1 MELETPDADSGRTA
15 QVSWAEIQLPNAPRK
30 AVVSW
35 AEIELPDAPRKA
47 VVSWA
52 EFEIPNQGQLDQ
64 VAFRFYAKG
73 APATSTAQAA
83 ENINYTENDHV
94 VVQLRIGMEE
104 TNGGNVASQIFE
116 LWAKKNAGAYE
127 RLSDHTMVRAWRDT
141 AWTDDVATTDRL
153 TTPAG
158 TFGAGR
164 ADQVDCITSAV
175 QVLANGNTEMVYSLI
190 IKRDAGV
197 TNDTWTFEI
206 RYAGGGALEAYT
218 RRPVLTLNRI
228 AEQRGFIKCLQNQ
241 TLQANRTIGATMPS
255 DTSLNFTGTDDA
267 NFEAR
272 IHAKFNPWTPAT
284 GDGERFGVGM
294 WDFGGGDRS
303 WHTGFTD
310 NGSWVDDPMHRISE
324 TGATTDVINANSEN
338 LTNGAEIA
346 LRWEFIGDFDA
357 TNHRM
362 RTWWR
367 TGSAPEDLEDA
378 VSWGTAQVT
387 TATPLIN
394 SINPST
400 SGVGLFVW
408 SPPTAAQAGMYVDD
422 EAHRVAVWEGTVAGR
437 KIIDWKPYDAAY
449 RTPEAKLA
457 ATSDDWVNQGDAPGV
472 IGMLGTESTDW
483 DWVAET
489 TNRTAQVSW
498 AELELPNAPRKA
510 VVSWAELEIP
520 DVPRSAIVSWAE
532 LEIPNAPRKA
542 VVSWA
547 ELELPSA
554 PRTAQLSWAELE
566 LPDAPRKAIVS
577 WAELEIPNAA
587 RKAVVSWAE
596 LEIPTAPRSA
606 IISWAELEIPTAPRT
621 ALVSWAELEI
631 PETTRKA
638 QVSWAELEIPSAPRK
653 AIVSWAEL
661 ELPDAPRTAQLSW
674 AELEL
679 PDGARTAIVSWAEL
693 ELPNAPRTAIVSW
706 AELEIPTAPRQAI
719 VSWAELEIPSA
730 NRSAIVS
737 WAELEV
743 PNAPRKA
750 TVSWA
755 ELEIPNAAGGG
766 RSAQV
771 SWVLL
776 EIPGNEFEARA
787 TVLTYTPLRWTI
799 FQETSE
805 TKQEH
810 MKIFP
815 PSLDS
820 ETGIVAS
827 EWVDLWLQDSVTVHI
842 WGMVAGD
849 VVVLEGSNAQF
860 PSSANL
866 VQIQPGDI
874 TEDNIYKIVKTP
886 RWLRVNKTANAGAGS
901 VSAIVLTHA

>member
-1 MELETPDADSGRTA
+1 MELETPDAAVADRTA
-15 QVSWAEIQLPNAPRK
+15 QVSWAEIQIPNAPRK

-35 AEIELPDAPRKA
+35 AEIEIPNAPRKA
-47 VVSWA
+47 IVSWA
-52 EFEIPNQGQLDQ
+52 ELEIPNAGQLDQ
-64 VAFRFYAKG
+64 VAFRGYGTG
-73 APATSTAQAA
+73 APASSTALAA
-83 ENINYTENDHV
+83 ENVNFTVDDHEV
-94 VVQLRIGMEE
+94 FQLRFGVEE
-104 TNGGNVASQIFE
+104 TNSGNVAAFIPE
-116 LWAKKNAGAYE
+116 LWAKKNAGSYE
-127 RLSDHTMVRAWRDT
+127 RLSDQTMVRAWLDA
-141 AWTDDVATTDRL
+141 AWADDVATTDRL

-158 TFGAGR
+158 TFTAGR
-164 ADQVDCITSAV
+164 ADEVDCITSAV
-175 QVLANGNTEMVYSLI
+175 TINASQNTEMVYSLL

-197 TNDTWTFEI
+197 TNDTWTFEL

-218 RRPVLTLNRI
+218 RRPVVTLNRRA
-228 AEQRGFIKCLQNQ
+228 AELGYIEVKLS
-241 TLQANRTIGATMPS
+241 TA
-255 DTSLNFTGTDDA
+255 TGTNTTRTAGMASIAANVANDLVGEDFEFRMHAELSTWQPPSGETRIWLFDYWKTFEDDIA
-267 NFEAR
+267 AAVLTSEFAAAGDLEFRVSEAGTAQDVRQTPPAGGTDAQEAQHRLTFE
-272 IHAKFNPWTPAT
+272 
-284 GDGERFGVGM
+284 G
-294 WDFGGGDRS
+294 
-303 WHTGFTD
+303 
-310 NGSWVDDPMHRISE
+310 
-324 TGATTDVINANSEN
+324 N
-338 LTNGAEIA
+338 L
-346 LRWEFIGDFDA
+346 DA
-357 TNHRM
+357 TNHRAETFK
-362 RTWWR
+362 RTASIDPATLGNGGAWGAAVNSTDTTPTIATIHEPAAPIWVFGNR
-367 TGSAPEDLEDA
+367 TGGGQGGGYVGSKFKRLMVWEGFAATGALVVDVPYFDRKYTAPEDT
-378 VSWGTAQVT
+378 G
-387 TATPLIN
+387 
-394 SINPST
+394 
-400 SGVGLFVW
+400 
-408 SPPTAAQAGMYVDD
+408 DD
-422 EAHRVAVWEGTVAGR
+422 R
-437 KIIDWKPYDAAY
+437 
-449 RTPEAKLA
+449 L
-457 ATSDDWVNQGDAPGV
+457 WVNQGRAPGV
-472 IGMLGTESTDW
+472 ITIVGTHVTGY

-498 AELELPNAPRKA
+498 AEIELPDAPRKA

-532 LEIPNAPRKA
+532 LELPNAPRTA

-547 ELELPSA
+547 EFETPDP

-566 LPDAPRKAIVS
+566 VPDAPRSAIVS
-577 WAELEIPNAA
+577 WAELELPNAA

-606 IISWAELEIPTAPRT
+606 IVSWAELEIPTAPRT

-631 PETTRKA
+631 PDTIRTA
-638 QVSWAELEIPSAPRK
+638 QVSWAELEIPNAPRK

-679 PDGARTAIVSWAEL
+679 PDGARSAIVSWAEL

-719 VSWAELEIPSA
+719 VSWAELEIPDA
-730 NRSAIVS
+730 DRSAIVS
-737 WAELEV
+737 WAEFEL
-743 PNAPRKA
+743 PNAPRIA
-750 TVSWA
+750 VVSWA
-755 ELEIPNAAGGG
+755 ELEIPDGAAGG

-776 EIPGNEFEARA
+776 QIPGNEFEAMA
-787 TVLTYTPLRWTI
+787 TPLNYTPLRWTV

-815 PSLDS
+815 PSLES
-820 ETGIVAS
+820 ETGVVAS

-874 TEDNIYKIVKTP
+874 TEDNIYKVVKTP

-901 VSAIVLTHA
+901 VNAIILTHA